1 MASERPRAGGRRPRG
16 QAADSLPVVQGWTLA
31 FHPCLLDQVER
42 LVVAAEQEVKRAG
55 RSAANRPGPNQK
67 LLAHVLDL
75 MFEAIPRDPNAAA
88 YRLGHTLGREH
99 AHWRRGKTG
108 GGRYRLFFR
117 FRSDARLIVFA
128 WINDEHSARTEAP
141 PMRTVCSP
149 IGWRVERPRTTGTRW
164 SQRRALPLLESV
176 LPVCATGFG
185 RSGRQVSVTHQL
197 RYSRFQTARPG
208 RGEKPR

>member
-1 MASERPRAGGRRPRG
+1 LPSERPRAGGRRPP
-16 QAADSLPVVQGWTLA
+16 AVATDSLRVVQGWTLA

-42 LVVAAEQEVKRAG
+42 LVAAAEDEAKRAG
-55 RSAANRPGPNQK
+55 RSKATGPGPTQK

-75 MFEAIPRDPNAAA
+75 MFETIPRDPNAPE

-128 WINDEHSARTEAP
+128 WINDEQSLRTYGSPTDAYRVFADGLARGTPPDDWDTLVAEASTAAA
-141 PMRTVCSP
+141 R
-149 IGWRVERPRTTGTRW
+149 
-164 SQRRALPLLESV
+164 QRAARL
-176 LPVCATGFG
+176 
-185 RSGRQVSVTHQL
+185 RSR
-197 RYSRFQTARPG
+197 SR
-208 RGEKPR
+208 

>member
-1 MASERPRAGGRRPRG
+1 MPSDRPGARGRRSR
-16 QAADSLPVVQGWTLA
+16 AAAPAPYPVVQGWTLA

-42 LVVAAEQEVKRAG
+42 LVVAAEEEVKRA
-55 RSAANRPGPNQK
+55 RLSRANRPGPNQK

-75 MFEAIPRDPNAAA
+75 MFEAIPRDPNAAG

-128 WINDEHSARTEAP
+128 WINDEQSLRTYGSATDAYRVFADGLARGTPPDDWDTLLAEASTATA
-141 PMRTVCSP
+141 R
-149 IGWRVERPRTTGTRW
+149 
-164 SQRRALPLLESV
+164 QRAAGL
-176 LPVCATGFG
+176 
-185 RSGRQVSVTHQL
+185 RSG
-197 RYSRFQTARPG
+197 AR
-208 RGEKPR
+208 